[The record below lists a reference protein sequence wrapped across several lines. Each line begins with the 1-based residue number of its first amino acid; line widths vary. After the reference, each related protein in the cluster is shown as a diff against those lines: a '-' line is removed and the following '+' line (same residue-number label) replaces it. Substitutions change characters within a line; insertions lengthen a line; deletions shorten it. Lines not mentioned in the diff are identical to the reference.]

1 MTTLTIP
8 DLDDELQATL
18 RKRAARHGH
27 SVEEAA
33 RGLLRQVLTQSPPPA
48 PLGQRLVQ
56 RFRGV
61 AMDLP
66 RPTRRLPR
74 APRSGMIRCDPAR
87 HQRAVRLYAA
97 GNRAK
102 SPCSF

>member
-18 RKRAARHGH
+18 RKLAARHGH
-27 SVEEAA
+27 SVAEDA
-33 RGLLRQVLTQSPPPA
+33 RGLLRQVLTQSPPPTHI
-48 PLGQRLVQ
+48 GQRLVQ

-66 RPTRRLPR
+66 LPARRLPR
-74 APRSGMIRCDPAR
+74 TPPQWDDP
-87 HQRAVRLYAA
+87 V
-97 GNRAK
+97 
-102 SPCSF
+102 